1 MGNPRSPGRRSRTAG
16 LAAASAR
23 VHTLSIGAAVLAL
36 GISFALVA
44 SAVGALKFGSASSAE
59 SALAGPTPEEE
70 ARSQPVADS
79 RSGSATPSPQSEAA
93 GAAVSPAGATLPP
106 AAGNE
111 LSRAQAI
118 SLVQGRYRARVVR
131 TTLSQDKSGRWLYV
145 FRLLSGSG
153 KVWTVRIDAQTGAEV
168 P

>member
-1 MGNPRSPGRRSRTAG
+1 MAG

-23 VHTLSIGAAVLAL
+23 VHTLTIGAAVLAL

-44 SAVGALKFGSASSAE
+44 GAVGALKFASASSME
-59 SALAGPTPEEE
+59 SALAVLTPEEE
-70 ARSQPVADS
+70 ARPQSVADIY
-79 RSGSATPSPQSEAA
+79 SGSATPSPQSPAA
-93 GAAVSPAGATLPP
+93 GAAVTPAGATVPP
-106 AAGNE
+106 AAGSE

-118 SLVQGRYRARVVR
+118 ALVQGRYRARVVR
-131 TTLSQDKSGRWLYV
+131 TTLAQDKGGRRLYV